1 MKPIRPIWG
10 RTKQSDEHVGW
21 VFPVSQTEVKGAEP
35 DFLNGVKSIGM
46 HHYEIAYLIH
56 EKHAGEVAI
65 VNEKIQGIH
74 FEELEQIFAA
84 QSIQLGINDVVV
96 AGGMESMSNVPKK
109 GSGLGHDS
117 LVDGMLKDGLWDVYK
132 DVGMGVCVELCAD
145 NHAIPRDVV
154 DEDEGLGKGVA
165 TCNEYSEL
173 LQLSLVF

>member
-35 DFLNGVKSIGM
+35 DFLNGAKIR
-46 HHYEIAYLIH
+46 
-56 EKHAGEVAI
+56 EVAI
-65 VNEKIQGIH
+65 VNEKIQ
-74 FEELEQIFAA
+74 
-84 QSIQLGINDVVV
+84 GINDVVV

-109 GSGLGHDS
+109 GSRLGHDS

-132 DVGMGVCVELCAD
+132 DVGMGVCVELCAG

-154 DEDEGLGKGVA
+154 DEDEGLGKHRKD
-165 TCNEYSEL
+165 
-173 LQLSLVF
+173 